1 MRMEAGTEIR
11 KAPAFEFLID
21 LKYEFFAPH
30 FFDFCAGETE
40 EEAAAAER
48 WFSRAVGHPPSPLVG
63 KIKSVQELS
72 SGCSLEEYIEVQK
85 LIACVTPELSK
96 MTDVVSDNAG
106 NGSTNAAESTG
117 LLSKKLE
124 LSSKENGGAS
134 NEHSTEEPCTPKEQF
149 PECFVELQS
158 IKALMNTGRNI
169 PSKYNRPELHKQA
182 VTKNIHNL
190 AQSQLPTAKRCLTGP
205 QKIDE
210 THAAKKQKLEGGRSC
225 QLPNKNV
232 LNTKMAQA
240 APTLTIS
247 QQFRMN
253 AEKQAC
259 KRQKL
264 EGGRFGQVMHTK
276 TPRAAAPL
284 TVPHEFHFLTEKRA
298 HIHKETG
305 QCSLESQAQ
314 SSSLPYIPIAEMV
327 QRFQMNLLGEFMSQD
342 KIALSRKRCLR
353 LTHPKEPMLG
363 TSMRARPPSVK
374 SFAEQEE
381 EILAS
386 MPKFKAR
393 PLNKRI
399 LEGPTLPPPARS
411 TPQLPEFQEFNLKT
425 MERAL
430 MHQHALPPMETL
442 GCIENRER
450 LCNSRGELDIER
462 PLRFKSTRE
471 VEQDLARLPKFKAR
485 PLDKRIFSSRGDVG
499 VYTVPKRQ
507 ATIPKEFQFA
517 TDLRAEQH
525 DAFMKQQRNQEC
537 DENQILQHKA
547 KQHEYSLRQMPG
559 VASMYASGPI
569 YPQRSRKPLGEI
581 QQQFVLE
588 QSSQQANLQKHVPV
602 SVSHASSAFQSRQA
616 EEFSLQSRS
625 VKEFTHLV
633 PRRMSEKQV
642 QKTTFPVYFMR

>member
-1 MRMEAGTEIR
+1 MRMETGTEIR
-11 KAPAFEFLID
+11 KASAFEFLID
-21 LKYEFFAPH
+21 LKYEFCAPH

-85 LIACVTPELSK
+85 LIARVTPELSN
-96 MTDVVSDNAG
+96 MMDVVSDNAG

-124 LSSKENGGAS
+124 LSLKENGGAS

-149 PECFVELQS
+149 PERFVELQS
-158 IKALMNTGRNI
+158 TKALMNTGRNI

-205 QKIDE
+205 QKFDE

-225 QLPNKNV
+225 QLLKENV

-276 TPRAAAPL
+276 TPRAAPSL
-284 TVPHEFHFLTEKRA
+284 TVPHEFNFHTEKRA

-305 QCSLESQAQ
+305 HCSLESQAQ

-386 MPKFKAR
+386 MLKPSSTFQ
-393 PLNKRI
+393 I

-411 TPQLPEFQEFNLKT
+411 TPHLPEFQEFNLKT

-450 LCNSRGELDIER
+450 LCISREELDIER

-471 VEQDLARLPKFKAR
+471 LEQDLARLPKFKAR

-525 DAFMKQQRNQEC
+525 DAIMKQERNQEC
-537 DENQILQHKA
+537 DENQILQQKA

-559 VASMYASGPI
+559 VASIGPI
-569 YPQRSRKPLGEI
+569 FPQRSRKPLGEI

-588 QSSQQANLQKHVPV
+588 QSSQRANLQKHVPV

-625 VKEFTHLV
+625 VKEFTHLI

-642 QKTTFPVYFMR
+642 QKTTFPMHFMR